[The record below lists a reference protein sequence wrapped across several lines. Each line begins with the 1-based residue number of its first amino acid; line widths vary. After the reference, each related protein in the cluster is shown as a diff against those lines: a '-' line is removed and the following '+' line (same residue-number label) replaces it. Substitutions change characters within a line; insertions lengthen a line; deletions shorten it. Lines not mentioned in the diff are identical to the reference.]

1 MQVSPA
7 VSQVLEWMCTYVM
20 AMVEC
25 NFERQHHPTGHCRVS
40 PLLAMTLLY
49 PVADAEG
56 GVRGVHTAAPS
67 LTPCWL
73 HADSCSQ

>member
-7 VSQVLEWMCTYVM
+7 VSQVLEWLCTYFM

-49 PVADAEG
+49 PVADAERS
-56 GVRGVHTAAPS
+56 VRGVHTPPHS
-67 LTPCWL
+67 LL
-73 HADSCSQ
+73 AGYMHSCSQ